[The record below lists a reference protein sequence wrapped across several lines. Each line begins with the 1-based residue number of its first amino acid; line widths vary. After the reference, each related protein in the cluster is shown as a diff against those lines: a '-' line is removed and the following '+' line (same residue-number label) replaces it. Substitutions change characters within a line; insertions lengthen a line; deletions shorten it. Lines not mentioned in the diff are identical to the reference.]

1 MPLAW
6 PKSLP
11 LIFMA
16 AAPLFLVWAPARA
29 LLGAAVS
36 RLPSSTTRL
45 LSCSQSKVRRRR
57 GASAASRTLSC
68 SSSSSSSSTAV
79 EGGAAKVIVIAGPT
93 ATGKSSVALALC
105 KDLGGEIVSCD
116 SVQVY
121 RDVFIGCNKP
131 SPEEMKEVR
140 HHLVDVAPLD
150 ETFTAGDFVKRA
162 EAAIDDILSR
172 GRVPVVVGGT
182 MMYLHWLVHG
192 KPDAPKKDPA
202 VAQAVAT
209 ELLPFQDRGDWDGAL
224 ELLAAVNATRAASME
239 RNDWYRL
246 SRSLEVLRVPNDT
259 GEEVFTGVRAPVNK
273 KYDFRSFFIIGD
285 RERLFRRIDTRC
297 EEMLVRGL
305 LPETAD
311 LLVRGMLDPAS
322 PAGRAIGYRQAID
335 FLFQE
340 ARLADD
346 LRPAPGAGTS
356 GSVDAN
362 REATDAAATAVV
374 DPETRFLEFF
384 LTFAAKTRQYSGEQM
399 KWFRSSKGRDF
410 SWQAWDLGG
419 PIEEVP
425 RRAGGGQ
432 KRGGGA
438 NLHEAGSCARA
449 GDGCGWRDV
458 ATSIT
463 EQFESS
469 RERFDEDLGGEHQA
483 MLRSENRQRAGDMK
497 RYVSELSLLGGG
509 GNENEALG
517 RLVLE
522 TKELVARIRQA
533 QPERFRDGAI
543 TERPAMGVQGW
554 HAGSR

>member
-16 AAPLFLVWAPARA
+16 AAPLLLVWAPARA

-45 LSCSQSKVRRRR
+45 LSCSQNKVRRRR
-57 GASAASRTLSC
+57 GASTASRTLSC
-68 SSSSSSSSTAV
+68 SSRSSSRSSTAV
-79 EGGAAKVIVIAGPT
+79 EDGAAKVIVIAGPT

-105 KDLGGEIVSCD
+105 RGLGGEIVSCD

-131 SPEEMKEVR
+131 SPEEMNEVR

-150 ETFTAGDFVKRA
+150 ETFTAGDFVQRA

-209 ELLPFQDRGDWDGAL
+209 ELLPFHDRGDWDGAL
-224 ELLAAVNATRAASME
+224 ELLAAVNSTRAASMA

-259 GEEVFTGVRAPVNK
+259 GEEVFTGVRTPINK

-285 RERLFRRIDTRC
+285 RERLFRRIDKRC
-297 EEMLVRGL
+297 EEMLMRGL

-335 FLFQE
+335 FLLQE

-346 LRPAPGAGTS
+346 LRPAPGGAS
-356 GSVDAN
+356 GSADAN
-362 REATDAAATAVV
+362 HEATDVRATAAA

-384 LTFAAKTRQYSGEQM
+384 HAFAAKTRQYSGEQM

-425 RRAGGGQ
+425 RRAGRGE

-438 NLHEAGSCARA
+438 KSHEAGSCARA

-458 ATSIT
+458 TTSIT
-463 EQFESS
+463 EQFELP
-469 RERFDEDLGGEHQA
+469 RERFDEDLGGEYQA

-522 TKELVARIRQA
+522 TKELAARIRQA

-543 TERPAMGVQGW
+543 TERPAMEVQGW
-554 HAGSR
+554 HAGNR